1 MPDKR
6 LHLFKKHGRADGPFI
21 FQAWPQGGFMSKLRQ
36 MEVFVAVVE
45 AGSFADAA
53 VRLDMSAV
61 MVGRHIQSLETAL
74 NSKLIQRTTRRQ
86 SVTGEG
92 RLFYEESKKAL
103 EQIKYAWNRV
113 QASTGKPGGLL
124 RMTAPMTLGVTLVG
138 PLVNEFMQLYPDVQV
153 ELILSNDVVDLHES
167 SFDLG
172 FRISELIEVNLESRP
187 LPPYRMVICA
197 APGYLQAHQ
206 VPQTPEQL
214 DQHRIL
220 THTSWTNRF
229 AWPLQ
234 HGNKTMP
241 WPDHAVLRSND
252 GQVLLQAA
260 IAGNGILMQPDFLVA
275 DALARGELVTI
286 MDACVPAPKPV
297 QMVYPR
303 SKKTLPKLNAFVTFI
318 VERLQS
324 A

>member
-1 MPDKR
+1 
-6 LHLFKKHGRADGPFI
+6 
-21 FQAWPQGGFMSKLRQ
+21 MSKLRQ

-53 VRLDMSAV
+53 VLVGMSAV
-61 MVGRHIQSLETAL
+61 MVGRHVQSLETAL

-103 EQIKYAWNRV
+103 EQVKYAYSRV
-113 QASTGKPGGLL
+113 EASTGKPGGLL
-124 RMTAPMTLGVTLVG
+124 RMTAPMTLGVSLVG
-138 PLVNEFMQLYPDVQV
+138 PLASEFIQLYPDIQV
-153 ELILSNDVVDLHES
+153 ELILSNEVVDLHES

-197 APGYLQAHQ
+197 SPAYLQMCGE
-206 VPQTPEQL
+206 PQAPEEL
-214 DQHRIL
+214 CKHRIL
-220 THTSWTNRF
+220 THTSWNNRF

-234 HGNKTMP
+234 HGTKTMP
-241 WPDHAVLRSND
+241 WPEGAVLKSND

-275 DALARGELVTI
+275 TALAEGELVTI
-286 MDACVPAPKPV
+286 MDAYAPAPKPV
-297 QMVYPR
+297 QIVYPR
-303 SKKTLPKLNAFVTFI
+303 SKKALPKLNAFVSFM
-318 VERLQS
+318 VERLGAQS
-324 A
+324 TRNCQSTRPAAAGS